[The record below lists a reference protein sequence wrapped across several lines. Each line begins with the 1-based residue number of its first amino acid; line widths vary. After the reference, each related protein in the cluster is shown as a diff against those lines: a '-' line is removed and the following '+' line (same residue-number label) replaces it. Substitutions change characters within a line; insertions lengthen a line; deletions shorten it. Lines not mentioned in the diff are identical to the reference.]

1 MSRIGRKLISVP
13 AGVKVAIKGNVIT
26 LGGPQGSLDVAFK
39 TPVKVTWTESEK
51 AIKVDV
57 DEKELE
63 TPGVSALWGT
73 ARALINSAVIGVTKG
88 YQKDMEV
95 VGVGW
100 TAAVVSGKL
109 KLVVGFANP
118 VMLDIPQDCK
128 VVVEKQII
136 RISGPN
142 KQSVGQLAAQARAA
156 RKPEPYNGK
165 GVKYTTETIKRKA
178 GKQFGATAA

>member
-1 MSRIGRKLISVP
+1 MSRIGRKLVIVP
-13 AGVKVAIKGNVIT
+13 AGVKVAVKGNSINVT
-26 LGGPQGSLDVAFK
+26 GPLGSLDVPFK
-39 TPVKVTWTESEK
+39 APLKVTWTESEK
-51 AIKVDV
+51 AIKVEV
-57 DEKELE
+57 DPSAAED
-63 TPGVSALWGT
+63 PNASALWGT
-73 ARALINSAVIGVTKG
+73 VRALIESAVIGVSKG

-100 TAAVVSGKL
+100 TASVVSGKL
-109 KLVVGFANP
+109 KLVVGFAVP
-118 VMLDIPQDCK
+118 VMIDIPKDLK
-128 VVVEKQII
+128 VVVEKQFI

-142 KQSVGQLAAQARAA
+142 KQAVGQFAAQSRAA